1 MSAHP
6 SHRAHAPRPVSPLQ
20 PEPPARWWLFPT
32 TRLGG
37 WSLGLLAAFF
47 ACLLG
52 FRAIQILG
60 DPLGGGKETFWERP
74 TFALLA
80 VAAAV
85 FGSAA
90 GPRSGGSRL
99 PAPAAARR
107 TSASAAAA
115 ASSLRS
121 ARTRAVRA
129 SWRASASGAIRGSAA
144 LAGIVAPLA

>member
-20 PEPPARWWLFPT
+20 PEPPAWWWLFPT

-90 GPRSGGSRL
+90 GL
-99 PAPAAARR
+99 
-107 TSASAAAA
+107 SALVA
-115 ASSLRS
+115 LLFHRE
-121 ARTRAVRA
+121 RALLVA
-129 SWRASASGAIRGSAA
+129 VTA
-144 LAGIVAPLA
+144 LLGLLVLGFAVGELFGHE